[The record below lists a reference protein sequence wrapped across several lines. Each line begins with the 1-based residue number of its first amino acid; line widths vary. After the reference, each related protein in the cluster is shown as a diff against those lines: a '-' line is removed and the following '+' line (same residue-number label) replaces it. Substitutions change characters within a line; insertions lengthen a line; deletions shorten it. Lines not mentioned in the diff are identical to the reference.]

1 MELSRAE
8 SISWTDKA
16 GKRQT
21 LSFESLAKAEGKQ
34 KTLLKN
40 LQLNSFVNSIK
51 CGYLE
56 KLTENWLGMQ
66 KWEPRLCVL
75 TNVGLLYF
83 TSPIKPPEDLF
94 PVLDCRIHKIRMG
107 EVDFT
112 PGYEAMR
119 LECSMKRVTFRC
131 LSKTDHDTWLRQIQ
145 KL

>member
-8 SISWTDKA
+8 TISWTDKA

-21 LSFESLAKAEGKQ
+21 LTFESLAKAEGKQ

-107 EVDFT
+107 EADFT